1 MARRIA
7 SARIGPPRFASL
19 AGGRRRGR
27 SWTTRRRTP
36 LEPADLK
43 PDQPLT
49 PQARLDEALR
59 RLSVALDQLET
70 ATQRRAALDAQRAD
84 LVEEAA
90 LLEDDRA
97 RLAADLDAASARERA
112 LEATQAQIAQRLARA
127 GEAIRAV
134 IDASE
139 RS

>member
-1 MARRIA
+1 M
-7 SARIGPPRFASL
+7 
-19 AGGRRRGR
+19 
-27 SWTTRRRTP
+27 
-36 LEPADLK
+36 
-43 PDQPLT
+43 
-49 PQARLDEALR
+49 R
-59 RLSVALDQLET
+59 RLAAALDQLET

-127 GEAIRAV
+127 DEAIRAV
-134 IDASE
+134 IEASE
-139 RS
+139 RE

>member
-1 MARRIA
+1 MMARRIA
-7 SARIGPPRFASL
+7 SARIGLRPPGPETG
-19 AGGRRRGR
+19 AGRTGR
-27 SWTTRRRTP
+27 SWIRRRRTP
-36 LEPADLK
+36 LEPADHK
-43 PDQPLT
+43 PDPT
-49 PQARLDEALR
+49 PQARLDAATR
-59 RLSVALDQLET
+59 RLAAALDQLET

-127 GEAIRAV
+127 DEAIRAV
-134 IDASE
+134 IEASE
-139 RS
+139 RE